1 MLPWHLDLLA
11 FKWAGLSAVLE
22 PLAAV
27 PRRHEFN
34 MERGQGW
41 RRGAPGQ
48 VIGDES
54 DFKVPSVAVTLAKC

>member
-1 MLPWHLDLLA
+1 MLPWHLDLLV
-11 FKWAGLSAVLE
+11 FKLAGLSAVLE
-22 PLAAV
+22 PPAAV

-34 MERGQGW
+34 MERGQAW

-48 VIGDES
+48 IIGDKS